1 MGNNTKI
8 ATYTILSFFA
18 VLIVGL
24 VMVLPLMWLWN
35 YVMPPIFGLPE
46 ISYLQMLALYYI
58 VQFLFRTNIT
68 VNKK

>member
-1 MGNNTKI
+1 MENNTKI
-8 ATYTILSFFA
+8 VTYTILSFFA

-35 YVMPPIFGLPE
+35 YVMPSIFGLPE